1 MGKAIVSTALGC
13 EGICVQNGEHLL
25 VADEP
30 APFAQAVLRVL
41 DDQDLAAA
49 MGRSGR
55 ALVEREYGWAS
66 IVESLEAFFSETLAV
81 KSPASRAGTQ
91 APDPPF
97 EGCWG
102 RHSPL

>member
-1 MGKAIVSTALGC
+1 M
-13 EGICVQNGEHLL
+13 QNGEHLL

-55 ALVEREYGWAS
+55 ALVEREYSWAS
-66 IVESLEAFFSETLAV
+66 IVESLEAFFTETLAV
-81 KSPASRAGTQ
+81 KTPASRADTEAGNLLVEDVGDSTARYNPRRDRTGT
-91 APDPPF
+91 
-97 EGCWG
+97 G
-102 RHSPL
+102 R